1 MTARVRKKAEEPE
14 CAKATHTEN
23 TFRPSYPSPHGC
35 TAPRRVA
42 EPSNN
47 TASEPAT
54 DSAGDNV
61 TAEEYPSGACQ
72 GVALDI
78 RQSATGERH
87 LVETD
92 PPYVKAVDH
101 RLLGHKAVHA
111 AKFVV
116 AIGSYQAVILRLR
129 SLEVKRE
136 ASWDCSAWKCIR
148 QLQAAAF
155 LNLSLC
161 YLKTEQWTQAVNAAT
176 YVIQGEQSPPN
187 PRDNVLVHGRHAK
200 TLFHRAQADMR
211 GLGNATR

>member
-1 MTARVRKKAEEPE
+1 MHAAPGVRPILTAIPRIKAGVSHKPIAAGPEESAAPSVRSSLGHGPVMTARVRKKAEEPE

-61 TAEEYPSGACQ
+61 TAEEYPGGACQ
-72 GVALDI
+72 GAALDI

-92 PPYVKAVDH
+92 PPYVKAVDQ

-111 AKFVV
+111 AKFVM
-116 AIGSYQAVILRLR
+116 ALGS
-129 SLEVKRE
+129 
-136 ASWDCSAWKCIR
+136 
-148 QLQAAAF
+148 
-155 LNLSLC
+155 
-161 YLKTEQWTQAVNAAT
+161 
-176 YVIQGEQSPPN
+176 
-187 PRDNVLVHGRHAK
+187 
-200 TLFHRAQADMR
+200 
-211 GLGNATR
+211 